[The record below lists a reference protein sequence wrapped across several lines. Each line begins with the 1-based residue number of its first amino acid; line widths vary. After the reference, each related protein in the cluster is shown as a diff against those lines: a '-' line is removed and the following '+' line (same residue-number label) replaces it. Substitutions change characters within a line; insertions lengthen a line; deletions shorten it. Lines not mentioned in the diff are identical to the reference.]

1 MQTNYG
7 SSGNSSYANYA
18 NQQRPKPV
26 PGLKVAYGSQA
37 QAQSQTYSPVNIPLP
52 TARNTMGQTQPTTE
66 PMGLFAKVKQKLFH
80 MVTEEAPND
89 YPIGISQLSRK
100 TFLAS
105 EDTAALFRSG
115 QAIQDYRFTQLIEP
129 RRR

>member
-1 MQTNYG
+1 MMLVIQ
-7 SSGNSSYANYA
+7 
-18 NQQRPKPV
+18 
-26 PGLKVAYGSQA
+26 GLQFLI
-37 QAQSQTYSPVNIPLP
+37 QFFFPL
-52 TARNTMGQTQPTTE
+52 G
-66 PMGLFAKVKQKLFH
+66 G

-115 QAIQDYRFTQLIEP
+115 QTIQDYRFTQLIEP

>member
-7 SSGNSSYANYA
+7 TSGNSSYANYA
-18 NQQRPKPV
+18 SPQKPKPV

-37 QAQSQTYSPVNIPLP
+37 QSHVYSTVNISLP
-52 TARNTMGQTQPTTE
+52 TARNTMMQTQPATE

-115 QAIQDYRFTQLIEP
+115 QAIQDYRFNQLIEP